1 MIASPDEFIFFNDA
15 RIKME
20 NRNARQGPAQKN
32 IENETEPDARLR
44 PNGPSNKMTT
54 RLAMDLAF
62 NFTTRKWEN
71 DHKEFDH
78 EDLKFIS
85 TEVPGANDCLL
96 KLDDI

>member
-20 NRNARQGPAQKN
+20 NRNARQGRAERNVK
-32 IENETEPDARLR
+32 NETYSDARFR
-44 PNGPSNKMTT
+44 PNDPFNKMTT
-54 RLAMDLAF
+54 RLAMDLVF

-96 KLDDI
+96 KLNDI

>member
-20 NRNARQGPAQKN
+20 NRNARRGRAEKN
-32 IENETEPDARLR
+32 VKNETYSDARFR
-44 PNGPSNKMTT
+44 PNDSFNKMTT
-54 RLAMDLAF
+54 RLAMDLVF

-96 KLDDI
+96 KLNDI

>member
-20 NRNARQGPAQKN
+20 NRNARRGRAEKN
-32 IENETEPDARLR
+32 VKNETYSDARFR
-44 PNGPSNKMTT
+44 PNDPFNKMTT
-54 RLAMDLAF
+54 RLAMDLVF

-96 KLDDI
+96 KLNDI